1 MASVAPTAHQ
11 TGLAAAPTS
20 VRRVHV
26 LDHGT
31 LSLDRS
37 IMLFGPTLATVD
49 DPNRAA
55 EWLTIPSY
63 SVLIECD
70 EHRILF
76 DTGSHPE
83 SDERWPD
90 ALKPLEVLNAS
101 EECFLPHRLEQL
113 KLRPSDIDVVVAS
126 HLHMDHS
133 GCLEF
138 FRGARI
144 IVHRDELRGALEHY
158 ARVDGS
164 PAYVKGDI
172 EAWIRAGL
180 NWSIVDRTDPDFTI
194 APGVRVLNFGA
205 GHVEGLLALLV
216 ELPAMGNLLLAS
228 DVCYAAA
235 NLGPPPVL
243 PGTASVF
250 DSLGMVKA
258 ARRLTHISQEIGA
271 EVWFGHD
278 PEQYT
283 GLIKA
288 PDGFYE

>member
-1 MASVAPTAHQ
+1 MASIVSPVRR
-11 TGLAAAPTS
+11 GLRNAPTS
-20 VRRVHV
+20 VKRVHV

-37 IMLFGPTLATVD
+37 IMLFGPTLATID
-49 DPNRAA
+49 NPSRAA

-83 SDERWPD
+83 SDKRWPD

-101 EECFLPHRLEQL
+101 ADCFLPSRLEQL
-113 KLRPSDIDVVVAS
+113 KLQLSDIDIVIAS

-133 GCLEF
+133 GCLEY
-138 FRGARI
+138 FRDARI
-144 IVHRDELRGALEHY
+144 VVHRDELRSALEHY

-172 EAWIRAGL
+172 ENWIRNGL
-180 NWSIVDRTDPDFTI
+180 KWHIVDRTDPDFTLV
-194 APGVRVLNFGA
+194 PGVRVLNFGA

-216 ELPAMGNLLLAS
+216 ELPSTETLLLAS

-235 NLGPPPVL
+235 NLGPPLLL
-243 PGTASVF
+243 PGTTSIF
-250 DSLGMVKA
+250 DSRGMARA
-258 ARRLTHISQEIGA
+258 ARRLSHTADELGA
-271 EVWFGHD
+271 EIWFGHD
-278 PEQYT
+278 PDQYSR
-283 GLIKA
+283 LLKA
-288 PDGFYE
+288 PDSFYE

>member
-1 MASVAPTAHQ
+1 MASIASTRRTVGSRT
-11 TGLAAAPTS
+11 APTS
-20 VRRVHV
+20 VKRVHV

-37 IMLFGPTLATVD
+37 IMLFGPTLATID

-70 EHRILF
+70 GHRILF
-76 DTGSHPE
+76 DTGSHPDSE
-83 SDERWPD
+83 QRWPD
-90 ALKPLEVLNAS
+90 ALKPVEVLNAT
-101 EECFLPHRLEQL
+101 EECFLPNRLEQL
-113 KLRPSDIDVVVAS
+113 KLRPSDVDIVVAS

-138 FRGARI
+138 FHDARI
-144 IVHRDELRGALEHY
+144 VVHRDELRSALEHY

-164 PAYVKGDI
+164 TAYVKQDI
-172 EAWIRAGL
+172 ESWIRNGL
-180 NWSIVDRTDPDFTI
+180 KWSIVDRSDPDFTLV
-194 APGVRVLNFGA
+194 PGVRVLNFGA

-216 ELPAMGNLLLAS
+216 ELPGSGSLLLAS
-228 DVCYAAA
+228 DVCYAKS
-235 NLGPPPVL
+235 NLGPPPAL

-250 DSLGMVKA
+250 DSLGMVHA
-258 ARRLTHISQEIGA
+258 ARRLIQTAEETGA
-271 EVWFGHD
+271 EIWFGHD
-278 PEQYT
+278 ADQYPT
-283 GLIKA
+283 LIKA